1 MDGNGKETKQEKKQ
15 ETKQDAGKGAKAAFP
30 EIKQKNK
37 KSAGEEKTGKVPGP
51 KKRSP
56 KGGKTAGAKKISG
69 KKKETADKKAEGT
82 GNIQKTGNLPQEKEK
97 KTAEFPKEKK
107 ASKGKKKTGK
117 ERYTKE
123 KDTKEK
129 DIKEKKRGEIE
140 KKPAIRKAAI
150 PAAPDSKSMGA
161 GSGKTAVLNKKKKKP
176 GNPNLKLVKN
186 GDLPMKE
193 DGKPEKKKKE
203 TEKKEG
209 KEKKQEKNQEAKTH
223 SKPEK
228 KERKDIYQE
237 SPGIGEWFVQHKSLI
252 VIGFTCGA
260 FILIIFSIYHYIVT
274 AYEVTTVYVDGNIHY
289 TNEEVMN
296 MVMGGRYGNNSLYLS
311 MKYKDKGIE
320 GIPFVEKMD
329 VHILTPHTIR
339 ISVYEKALAGYVE
352 YLGRYMYFDKD
363 GIVVESS
370 ENRTSGIPQVT
381 GLKFDYVVLNEL
393 LPVENDEIFKR
404 ILDIT
409 QLLNKYEIM
418 ADKIFF
424 DSSYDL
430 TLFFGDVRV
439 TLGTNSGIDQKIIRL
454 KNILPEL
461 EGKKGTLQ
469 MDNYTEDKKN
479 ITFHQE

>member
-1 MDGNGKETKQEKKQ
+1 MDGNGKETKQKTEQEKKKAI
-15 ETKQDAGKGAKAAFP
+15 KQGAEKGIKAASGQ
-30 EIKQKNK
+30 IKQKDK
-37 KSAGEEKTGKVPGP
+37 KKTGGEKANRASGVKKKPPKAGKAADVKKMP
-51 KKRSP
+51 KK
-56 KGGKTAGAKKISG
+56 KT
-69 KKKETADKKAEGT
+69 T
-82 GNIQKTGNLPQEKEK
+82 
-97 KTAEFPKEKK
+97 EFPKEKK
-107 ASKGKKKTGK
+107 AAKGKKKTGE
-117 ERYTKE
+117 ERNTKE
-123 KDTKEK
+123 KSAKEIKAKEIKTKEISTEERNTKEK
-129 DIKEKKRGEIE
+129 SIKGK
-140 KKPAIRKAAI
+140 
-150 PAAPDSKSMGA
+150 
-161 GSGKTAVLNKKKKKP
+161 GSGEGKKKP
-176 GNPNLKLVKN
+176 RNPNLKLVKN
-186 GDLPMKE
+186 GDLPVKE
-193 DGKPEKKKKE
+193 KGMTEKKKKE
-203 TEKKEG
+203 TG
-209 KEKKQEKNQEAKTH
+209 KEEKQEKKSEEKTG
-223 SKPEK
+223 KAPEK
-228 KERKDIYQE
+228 EQEKKPGKKIYPKPKSKEAGGIYQDG
-237 SPGIGEWFVQHKSLI
+237 PGIGEWFAQHKSLI
-252 VIGFTCGA
+252 IIGLTCCA
-260 FILIIFSIYHYIVT
+260 FISIIFGIYHYIVT

-289 TNEEVMN
+289 TNEEIMD

-329 VHILTPHTIR
+329 VHILTPNTIR

-352 YLGRYMYFDKD
+352 YLGRYMYFDRD
-363 GIVVESS
+363 GTVVESS
-370 ENRTSGIPQVT
+370 ESRTSGIPQVT

-439 TLGTNSGIDQKIIRL
+439 TLGSNSGIDQKIIRL